1 MFNFEAEFSADKPGL
16 VATQA
21 VRQSTEELQRDVF
34 ESHRH
39 RAFGLAFYMT
49 GNELEAEEIL
59 SNTFIR
65 AFRESERPDA
75 FVVDSALVGELS
87 ERFSLKQEQPAAVVS
102 QDSGLGHRN
111 VRRSDL
117 EIAVQSL
124 PASERLLF
132 LLRDVEGYSP
142 ESIANLLK
150 IPQAQV
156 QRSLFS
162 ARVRLCQKLTAAP
175 RPASEAA

>member
-1 MFNFEAEFSADKPGL
+1 MFNFESEFSKQKPGL
-16 VATQA
+16 VASQA
-21 VRQSTEELQRDVF
+21 AKQSVEERQRDVF

-39 RAFGLAFYMT
+39 RTFALAFYMT

-65 AFRESERPDA
+65 VFQHNQNPDA
-75 FVVDSALVGELS
+75 FVVDSALISELS
-87 ERFSLKQEQPAAVVS
+87 QRFSLKQEQPAAVVS
-102 QDSGLGHRN
+102 QNASLGQRN

-117 EIAVQSL
+117 EIALQSL

-142 ESIANLLK
+142 ATIAKLLK
-150 IPQAQV
+150 IPSEQV

-162 ARVRLCQKLTAAP
+162 ARLRLCQRLAAIA
-175 RPASEAA
+175 RPEAA